1 MGEGRGDGLRVRPS
15 RRRMGLEKVQRACLD
30 GLRDVQVLATRLL
43 HAEDRMGEMLS
54 LL

>member
-1 MGEGRGDGLRVRPS
+1 
-15 RRRMGLEKVQRACLD
+15 MGLEKVPCACLD
-30 GLRDVQVLATRLL
+30 GPRDVQVLATRLL